1 MYLRRMLL
9 PAVILAA
16 SVVPAAAGK
25 TIAPIN
31 QRFRSADT
39 REVPDLR
46 SHVIPM
52 MGKLGCNGRAC
63 HGSFQGRGG
72 FRLSLFGYD
81 FKADHAAM
89 TKGDKPRVNLAKPD
103 ESLIIRK
110 PSSDLI
116 HEGGQRYKK
125 GSWEHHVFKRWIE
138 GGAKGVSA
146 DHPDFQGLDITPKEL
161 LFSSKGQHV
170 QLKVV
175 AKWSDGT
182 REDVTPICRYQSNDT
197 QVCRIDATGR
207 ITSGEPGDTHVVVF
221 YDAGVVPVPVIRP
234 VSDRV
239 GSNYPHIPTPTTVD
253 KLVVAKLRKLGI
265 VPSELSTDAEFLRR
279 VSLDLTGTLPSAKE
293 VKSFLAD
300 KSPTKRQKKIDQ
312 LLKSPAYV
320 AWWTTKLCD
329 FTGNNDDGLVN
340 VTPARGQASS
350 DWYKWIYKRVGNNTP
365 YDKIVENIVLATSR
379 NKGESYEEFCKSMS
393 AIYHTDSKKSFA
405 DRDYMPYY
413 WARRTFRQPNDR
425 AIGFAYTFLGM
436 RIQCAQCHKHP
447 FDRWTKDDF
456 TQFTGFFASTASGIR
471 DRAEYQTMLKKL
483 GIEGKRGN
491 QARRELA
498 NLLKEGKTIPF
509 QEVYVGRGRVRRGGG
524 NNNAIRNLRK
534 QIRTLQQKLA
544 AAKKADKKPQVK
556 ALTQQIAKLTQ
567 RARAIAR
574 RGRGRGDRTYTAKL
588 LGGDKI
594 DLSKVKD
601 PREPLMKWLRDPGH
615 AMLSRAFV
623 NRVWA
628 SYFNVG
634 IVNPPDDLSL
644 ANPPSNKELLDHLTQ
659 GFIKHNYDMKWL
671 HREILSSRTYQLS
684 WRPNDTNKLDERNF
698 SRAVPRRLPAEVAYD
713 ALQQATASDEKHA
726 SMRSDIEG
734 RAISIPGAGRR
745 NRSNRGAQ
753 YALTIFGRSIR
764 ASNCDCDR
772 SQEPSL
778 LQTVYLQNDRDMYVM
793 LTRPRDGW
801 LREVASE
808 LKVRPPSVVNG
819 PNNRRRGRRGG
830 NPKQIAQARKQ
841 VAAIA
846 KRLQQARKTGKKPQ
860 VQQLTRQLQQ
870 ARRRLAQLSRGRG
883 NSQQPR
889 GNASRGS
896 GEKLAS
902 VDAES
907 IVKRAYLRTLSRY
920 PTDTE
925 LKKASAYIRDADA
938 TINGIRDVL
947 WALLN
952 TKEFIVNH

>member
-1 MYLRRMLL
+1 MFRTHLLL
-9 PAVILAA
+9 PAVLLAA
-16 SVVPAAAGK
+16 TAVPSSGGDV
-25 TIAPIN
+25 IAPIN
-31 QRFRSADT
+31 QRFKSANAK
-39 REVPDLR
+39 EVPDFR
-46 SHVIPM
+46 SHLIPM

-81 FKADHAAM
+81 FKADHEAM
-89 TKGDKPRVNLAKPD
+89 TKGEKPRVNLAKPD
-103 ESLIIRK
+103 ESLVIRK

-125 GSWEHHVFKRWIE
+125 GSWEHHVFKRWVE
-138 GGAKGVSA
+138 GGAKGAAENHA
-146 DHPDFQGLDITPKEL
+146 DFLGLDITPKEF
-161 LFSSKGQHV
+161 LFSGKGQKV
-170 QLKVV
+170 QIKVV
-175 AKWSDGT
+175 AKWSDGK

-197 QVCRIDATGR
+197 QVCRIDANGLV
-207 ITSGEPGDTHVVVF
+207 TSNEPGDTHVVVF

-234 VSDRV
+234 VSDKV
-239 GSNYPHIPTPTTVD
+239 GSNYPHVPTPTTID
-253 KLVVAKLRKLGI
+253 KLVVQKLRKLGI
-265 VPSELSTDAEFLRR
+265 VPSELTTDAEFLRR

-300 KSPTKRQKKIDQ
+300 KSPNKRQQKIDQ
-312 LLKSPAYV
+312 LLKSPAYA

-340 VTPARGQASS
+340 VTPARGSAST
-350 DWYKWIYKRVGNNTP
+350 DWYKWIYKRVANNTP

-379 NKGESYEEFCKSMS
+379 NKGESYEQFCKSMS
-393 AIYHTDSKKSFA
+393 EIYHPDSKKSFA
-405 DRDYMPYY
+405 DRDYLPYY

-456 TQFTGFFASTASGIR
+456 AQFTGFFRSTVAGIR
-471 DRAEYQTMLKKL
+471 DRAEYQKMLEKL
-483 GIEGKRGN
+483 GVTGKRGN
-491 QARRELA
+491 QARRELGR
-498 NLLKEGKTIPF
+498 LLQEGKTVPF
-509 QEVYVGRGRVRRGGG
+509 QEVYAGRGRYGRRGG
-524 NNNAIRNLRK
+524 NNAAVRNLRR
-534 QIRTLQQKLA
+534 QIRTLTQRLQ

-556 ALTQQIAKLTQ
+556 ALTQQIAKLNQ
-567 RARAIAR
+567 RVRAASR
-574 RGRGRGDRTYTAKL
+574 NRGRSNNANTATP
-588 LGGDKI
+588 LGGEKV
-594 DLSKVKD
+594 DLAKFQDS
-601 PREPLMKWLRDPGH
+601 REPLMKWLRDPRH

-644 ANPPSNKELLDHLTQ
+644 ANPPSNKELLEHLTQ

-684 WRPNDTNKLDERNF
+684 WRPNETNKLDERNF
-698 SRAVPRRLPAEVAYD
+698 SRAVPRRLPAEVVYD

-726 SMRSDIEG
+726 SMRTDIAG

-745 NRSNRGAQ
+745 NRNARGAQ

-772 SQEPSL
+772 SQEASL

-793 LTRPRDGW
+793 MTRPRDGW

-808 LKVRPPSVVNG
+808 LKVRPPSAVAPANNG
-819 PNNRRRGRRGG
+819 RRGRRGA
-830 NPKQIAQARKQ
+830 NSRQIAQARKQ
-841 VAAIA
+841 LAAIT
-846 KRLQQARKTGKKPQ
+846 KRLQQARKDGNNKQ
-860 VQQLTRQLQQ
+860 VQQLTRQVQQ
-870 ARRRLAQLSRGRG
+870 ARRRLAQMTRGG
-883 NSQQPR
+883 KNSPR
-889 GNASRGS
+889 TRPNSNG
-896 GEKLAS
+896 GEKLAK
-902 VDAES
+902 VDAEA

-920 PTDTE
+920 PTGTE

-938 TINGIRDVL
+938 TINGVRDVL